1 MQITLTVEDT
11 LYSFIMCRIS
21 RDNRGTILT
30 CLACTHTERVQDFD
44 GDLGNLSMRQPR
56 PARALLL
63 IAQSAI
69 VPSMDEPTSQR
80 IADFRREIEGIQ
92 ELNKIYRAQKHHGHQ
107 DQVANERRKIRLEEV
122 MQQLAALHRR
132 RDSP

>member
-1 MQITLTVEDT
+1 MLFPSV
-11 LYSFIMCRIS
+11 
-21 RDNRGTILT
+21 
-30 CLACTHTERVQDFD
+30 
-44 GDLGNLSMRQPR
+44 RQTR
-56 PARALLL
+56 PARALPL

-69 VPSMDEPTSQR
+69 VPSMDAPTSQK

-107 DQVANERRKIRLEEV
+107 DQVANERRKIRLEEI
-122 MQQLAALHRR
+122 MRQLDALRPK

>member
-1 MQITLTVEDT
+1 
-11 LYSFIMCRIS
+11 
-21 RDNRGTILT
+21 
-30 CLACTHTERVQDFD
+30 
-44 GDLGNLSMRQPR
+44 
-56 PARALLL
+56 
-63 IAQSAI
+63 
-69 VPSMDEPTSQR
+69 MDEPTSQR